1 MLVEFRSGLSFV
13 PIGKTIGGSVCKLI
27 YKYSE
32 HNRWIVNS
40 NSRAK
45 ERSVT
50 ELATYVMVKVNHFS
64 VVNKVKHLRTADVS
78 YIPIYVVFGFVVM
91 K

>member
-1 MLVEFRSGLSFV
+1 MLVEFRWGLSFV
-13 PIGKTIGGSVCKLI
+13 PIGKTIGESVCKLI

-32 HNRWIVNS
+32 HNRWIVN
-40 NSRAK
+40 NSRVK